1 MDKRVVKTRR
11 NMTET
16 FLDWFYK
23 KDFEKITIKEIA
35 DAAEIERKTFYL
47 HYLDKYD
54 LLDAI
59 VQKHFEHLDEIC
71 EAKKDLGLE
80 EGTKI
85 WFNFFEAHQIF
96 FKRLF
101 NIKNADEYK
110 QKLQKFIIRQLD
122 GRLSTA
128 FMRTHHLSEQL
139 FPEFFAAGI
148 VQMVMVYIQ
157 DESSNKSAIEN
168 QVVQLLKITEDAG
181 NSI

>member
-1 MDKRVVKTRR
+1 MDKRVIKTQR
-11 NMTET
+11 NITET
-16 FLDWFYK
+16 FLDLFYK
-23 KDFEKITIKEIA
+23 NDFEKITVKKIA
-35 DAAEIERKTFYL
+35 EAAEIERKTFYL

-59 VQKHFEHLDEIC
+59 VQTHFEHLDEIC

-80 EGTKI
+80 EGTII
-85 WFNFFEAHQIF
+85 WFNFFEDHQIF

-122 GRLSTA
+122 GKLSTT
-128 FMRTHHLSEQL
+128 FMKAHYLSEQL

-148 VQMVMVYIQ
+148 VQMVMIYIQ
-157 DESSNKSAIEN
+157 DEDSNKAAIEN
-168 QVVQLLKITEDAG
+168 QVAQLLQMVDTSK
-181 NSI
+181 